1 MAIET
6 KCAIARWGGQVAA
19 AIGSPER
26 RVRRSVIVLK
36 VAALILAA
44 ASAAPT
50 PALVS
55 TAPWFEKVTVTLSGD
70 GKAQSCKYET
80 NLKAPAGNA
89 CEVTGDGKDLA
100 SSAGSSGSKEELTRI
115 TFERQFV
122 PGGAQPGEANLQP
135 GDTLLGKQVM
145 ALAIDGAG
153 AVKACKVIATGGEMT
168 PEYGCD
174 EAQTERFEAAAS
186 APRQGFMTVLVYG
199 HEEHVA

>member
-1 MAIET
+1 M
-6 KCAIARWGGQVAA
+6 
-19 AIGSPER
+19 
-26 RVRRSVIVLK
+26 LK
-36 VAALILAA
+36 VAALVLAA
-44 ASAAPT
+44 ASAAQT

-55 TAPWFEKVTVTLSGD
+55 SAPWFEKVTVTLSGD

-80 NLKAPAGNA
+80 NLSTRAGNA
-89 CEVTGDGKDLA
+89 CEVTGGGKELA
-100 SSAGSSGSKEELTRI
+100 STSASSGSKEELTRI

-122 PGGAQPGEANLQP
+122 TGLAQPGEATMQP

-145 ALAIDGAG
+145 ALAIDSAG
-153 AVKACKVIATGGEMT
+153 AVKACKVVATGGDMT

-174 EAQTERFEAAAS
+174 EAQTERFDTAAA